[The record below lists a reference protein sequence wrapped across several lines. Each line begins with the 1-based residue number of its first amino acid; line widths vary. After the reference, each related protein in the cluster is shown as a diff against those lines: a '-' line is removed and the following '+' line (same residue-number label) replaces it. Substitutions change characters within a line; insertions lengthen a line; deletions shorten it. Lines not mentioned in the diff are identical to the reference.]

1 MSYTKPVCC
10 LNSPFSQFLNLI
22 NNNKSFN
29 SLILILSGDIS
40 LNPGPVYNHH
50 PQNLKEW
57 DKFKITRLLLLH
69 LNVNSLQ
76 LKIDELRYIAKLSNP
91 AVTGMTGSKLDDCI
105 PDSEIQIDN
114 YQILRCDRNRKG
126 GWVVCYVRNDLS
138 YIEKDLFPEE
148 IENIFFEILLLKT
161 KPITVKIIYQPLNQ
175 NNFLQTLNK
184 NVAKLGILKKRII
197 HSWWLQYKI
206 VSKSKSYK
214 MQKQQS
220 CICDSL

>member
-10 LNSPFSQFLNLI
+10 LNSLFSQFLNLI
-22 NNNKSFN
+22 TNNKSVN

-40 LNPGPVYNHH
+40 LNSGPVYNHH
-50 PQNLKEW
+50 PQNSKEW
-57 DKFKITRLLLLH
+57 DTFKILRLLLH

-76 LKIDELRYIAKLSNP
+76 LKIEELRYIAKLSNP

-105 PDSEIQIDN
+105 LDSEIQIDN

-138 YIEKDLFPEE
+138 YTEKDLFPEE
-148 IENIFFEILLLKT
+148 IQNIFFEILLLKT
-161 KPITVKIIYQPLNQ
+161 KPITVKIIYQPPNQ
-175 NNFLQTLNK
+175 NNFLQTLSK

-197 HSWWLQYKI
+197 CSW
-206 VSKSKSYK
+206 
-214 MQKQQS
+214 
-220 CICDSL
+220 